1 MGELVSHIDDRYQ
14 PSEAN
19 TPDSMHGSIA
29 PGLGQVPIVSQVAL
43 LGTTTEK
50 CHANRSDRE
59 VGEKDSTGNFP
70 REMALGISY
79 VYFISV

>member
-1 MGELVSHIDDRYQ
+1 MGKLVSHIDDRYQ
-14 PSEAN
+14 P
-19 TPDSMHGSIA
+19 TPDSMVPLPPDSA
-29 PGLGQVPIVSQVAL
+29 RVPIVSQVAL

-70 REMALGISY
+70 REMALGTSY
-79 VYFISV
+79 VYFISL

>member
-1 MGELVSHIDDRYQ
+1 MGKLVSHIDDRYQ
-14 PSEAN
+14 PSEAT
-19 TPDSMHGSIA
+19 TPDSMVPLPPDSA
-29 PGLGQVPIVSQVAL
+29 RVPIVSQVAL

-70 REMALGISY
+70 REMTLGISY
-79 VYFISV
+79 VYFISL